1 MRTSLECGL
10 RDNSNPNS
18 GGKMINIKINDDTND
33 ATADLYISDGEECLA
48 FNFQSADAATNFQHD
63 FEALLAR
70 HRINCFLTQLAA
82 ERGIAS

>member
-1 MRTSLECGL
+1 
-10 RDNSNPNS
+10 
-18 GGKMINIKINDDTND
+18 MINIKINDDTND

-63 FEALLAR
+63 FEVLLAR

>member
-1 MRTSLECGL
+1 
-10 RDNSNPNS
+10 
-18 GGKMINIKINDDTND
+18 MINIKINDDTND

-48 FNFQSADAATNFQHD
+48 FNFKSADAATNFQHD
-63 FEALLAR
+63 FEVLLAR

>member
-1 MRTSLECGL
+1 
-10 RDNSNPNS
+10 
-18 GGKMINIKINDDTND
+18 MINIKINEQTDD

-63 FEALLAR
+63 FEVLLAR

>member
-1 MRTSLECGL
+1 
-10 RDNSNPNS
+10 
-18 GGKMINIKINDDTND
+18 KMINIKINDDTND

-63 FEALLAR
+63 FEVLLAR

>member
-1 MRTSLECGL
+1 
-10 RDNSNPNS
+10 
-18 GGKMINIKINDDTND
+18 MINIKINDDTND
-33 ATADLYISDGEECLA
+33 ATADLYISDGEEWLA

-63 FEALLAR
+63 FEVLLAR

>member
-63 FEALLAR
+63 FEVLLAR